1 MIPSQSIKDK
11 IKKFEGLCLTAT
23 RCSAGVP
30 TIGYGH
36 TGPEVRM
43 GQKISRE
50 KADAIFSKDI
60 DMFAAG
66 VSAALRPHVV
76 SQCQFDALVSF
87 AFNCGLAALRKS
99 TLLKMVKADPSDPEI
114 RSEFAKW
121 VHAAGRRL
129 PGLVKRRA
137 MEADHYFGII

>member
-1 MIPSQSIKDK
+1 MTPSESIKNK

-50 KADAIFSKDI
+50 KADSIFDKDI
-60 DMFAAG
+60 EFFAKG
-66 VSAALRPHVV
+66 VEAIMPQGL
-76 SQCQFDALVSF
+76 SQCRFDALVSF
-87 AFNCGLAALRKS
+87 AFNCGLDALRKS
-99 TLLKMVKADPSDPEI
+99 TLMKMIKANPDNPMI
-114 RSEFAKW
+114 RDEMGKW

-137 MEADHYFGII
+137 MEADHYFGLG

>member
-1 MIPSQSIKDK
+1 MTPSENIKNK

-36 TGPEVRM
+36 TGPEVKI

-50 KADAIFSKDI
+50 KADKIFSQDI
-60 DMFAAG
+60 DMFAKG
-66 VSAALRPHVV
+66 VERLLPSGIN
-76 SQCQFDALVSF
+76 QCQFDALVSF
-87 AFNCGLAALRKS
+87 AFNCGIGNLKRS
-99 TLLKMVKADPSDPEI
+99 TLLKMVKANPDDPAI
-114 RSEFAKW
+114 RTEFGKW

-129 PGLVKRRA
+129 PGLVKRRS
-137 MEADHYFGII
+137 MEADHYFGLI

>member
-1 MIPSQSIKDK
+1 MTPSESIKNK

-30 TIGYGH
+30 TIGFGH

-43 GQKISRE
+43 GQKISRQ
-50 KADAIFSKDI
+50 KADEIFDQDISKFSEGV
-60 DMFAAG
+60 DMLFPEG
-66 VSAALRPHVV
+66 IP
-76 SQCQFDALVSF
+76 QCRFDALVSF
-87 AFNCGLAALRKS
+87 AFNCGLGALQKS
-99 TLLKMVKADPSDPEI
+99 TLLKMIKANPENPDI
-114 RSEFAKW
+114 KKEFMKW